1 MSSFIFSDDSFIF
14 RLGLAIL
21 ISLEK
26 QLTADNMDE
35 VATTLN
41 NLIIHVEYLKVIRIY
56 ERIRISINDIN
67 KLRTMLT

>member
-1 MSSFIFSDDSFIF
+1 MSSFIFSDDYFIF